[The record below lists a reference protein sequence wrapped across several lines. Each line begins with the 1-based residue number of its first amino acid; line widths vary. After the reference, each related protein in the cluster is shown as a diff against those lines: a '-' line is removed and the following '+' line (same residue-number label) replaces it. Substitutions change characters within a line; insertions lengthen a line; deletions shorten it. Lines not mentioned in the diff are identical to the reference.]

1 MRFFRKAQGDVPE
14 KGTPANSTP
23 ADTPPRGNS
32 RTAEEVMPQGR
43 VPAIAVI
50 LGAVAS
56 IGGFMFGY
64 ESGQIS
70 GFLAMSDFIDRF
82 GENGSFSAVRQG
94 TIVGLLW
101 SVPLFLLF

>member
-1 MRFFRKAQGDVPE
+1 MRFYRKTTETVPA
-14 KGTPANSTP
+14 KDTPADSTP
-23 ADTPPRGNS
+23 ATTPPRTVS
-32 RTAEEVMPQGR
+32 PTVDDVAPKGR

-70 GFLAMSDFIDRF
+70 GFLAMPDFIERF
-82 GENGSFSAVRQG
+82 GENGEFSDVRQG
-94 TIVGLLW
+94 TIVGLLA
-101 SVPLFLLF
+101 

>member
-1 MRFFRKAQGDVPE
+1 MRFFGKKTTEEVHE

-23 ADTPPRGNS
+23 TDTPARGNS
-32 RTAEEVMPQGR
+32 QTAEDVVHPEGR

-70 GFLAMSDFIDRF
+70 GFLAMPDFIDRF
-82 GENGSFSAVRQG
+82 GDNGRFSDIRQG
-94 TIVGLLW
+94 TIVGLLA
-101 SVPLFLLF
+101 